1 MIIIGT
7 KEEIEAMINEACPY
21 NGRESCDDDC
31 RACWNRS
38 ASIVIADP
46 KKVGTVKKDIDA
58 SSFLDFLSTSS
69 KEWDASCEN
78 CEHAFRGADPLKI
91 IQDSK
96 YLFYCAAGHAYG
108 GSETVCSEWR
118 RKEGDRN
125 EDVQS

>member
-38 ASIVIADP
+38 ASIMIVRP
-46 KKVGTVKKDIDA
+46 EKVG
-58 SSFLDFLSTSS
+58 SGSFLDFLSTSS

-78 CEHAFRGADPLKI
+78 CEHAHRGADPLKI

-118 RKEGDRN
+118 RKEGDL
-125 EDVQS
+125 E

>member
-7 KEEIEAMINEACPY
+7 KEEIEAMIKAGCPHMVKHTV
-21 NGRESCDDDC
+21 SCDQDC
-31 RACWNRS
+31 WACWNRS
-38 ASIVIADP
+38 VSIVIVRP
-46 KKVGTVKKDIDA
+46 EKVGTVKKDIDA
-58 SSFLDFLSTSS
+58 GSFLDFLSTSS

-108 GSETVCSEWR
+108 GAETFCTEWK
-118 RKEGDRN
+118 RKEG
-125 EDVQS
+125 EAE